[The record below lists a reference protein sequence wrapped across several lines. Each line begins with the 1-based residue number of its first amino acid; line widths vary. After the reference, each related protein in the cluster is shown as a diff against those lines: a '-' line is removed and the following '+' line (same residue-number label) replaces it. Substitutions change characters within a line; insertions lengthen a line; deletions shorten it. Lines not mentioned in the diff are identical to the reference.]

1 MLKKCFTERC
11 WYSNR
16 NRNRNRKYVCF
27 IAYQKTHEIIFSIT
41 SSKNLNFQTH
51 LSLLTRN

>member
-11 WYSNR
+11 WYS